1 MSASA
6 SGIKNDPNQLI
17 VLWTSQDREVAMNMV
32 FMYTKNSKLKG
43 WWENVRLIIWGPSA
57 KLMTVDP
64 ELQAELEE
72 LKAAGVELL
81 ACKAC
86 ADRYGGSEKLTGL
99 GIEVVYMGL
108 PLTQYLKSDCT
119 VITI

>member
-1 MSASA
+1 MTVSA
-6 SGIKNDPNQLI
+6 SGSTNDTNQLV

-43 WWENVRLIIWGPSA
+43 WWENVRLVIWGPSA
-57 KLMTVDP
+57 RLMTVDP
-64 ELQAELEE
+64 ELQSELQE

-86 ADRYGGSEKLTGL
+86 ADRYGVSEKLTDM
-99 GIEVVYMGL
+99 GIDVIYMGL
-108 PLTQYLKSDCT
+108 PLTQYLKGDCT